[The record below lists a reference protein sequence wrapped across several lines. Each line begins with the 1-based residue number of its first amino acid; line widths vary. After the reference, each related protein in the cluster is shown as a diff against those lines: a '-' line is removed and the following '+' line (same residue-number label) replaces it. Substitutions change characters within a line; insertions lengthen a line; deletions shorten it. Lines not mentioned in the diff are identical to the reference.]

1 VDFLATV
8 LAATTAVELLS
19 AFIFAFTFVRRP
31 AERDFGV
38 AAIACVAAAVHT
50 VGSALAA
57 RATEAAAALID
68 DRAAWLGLVALLP
81 LLVHF
86 AQVYRGGKPRFAAVA
101 APYAVGAIFAVLD
114 LRGLLHDPSGAV
126 PRASGILMVSV
137 DSVHRVAPLG
147 PFGSLAYFLVVV
159 AAATVLVFVARAF
172 LAGHREALAVVV
184 GSTVLLATALNDLG
198 VATGLLATGYLVDA
212 GLAAFVLGIVT
223 TPSSRYAAVH
233 RELER
238 STRELRRRSRELRRS
253 YEDLRV
259 TQEEL
264 VKKEQLAVVGELAA
278 VIAHEVRNPLAIIGN
293 AVSGLRK
300 PVISREDHDTLL
312 SILDEENNRLNRL
325 VSDLLRYARPVN
337 VQRQQFSLAD
347 LLDRALGL
355 VDRQSKSINV
365 DLKIECD
372 EGRVWGDA
380 NLLRQVFD
388 NLVDNAVQAMGTAG
402 TLTVRIRATTEEG
415 VDGLAVDIIDT
426 GEGMDTQV
434 RSRARD
440 PFFTTRPSGTG
451 LGLAIVDRIVDAH
464 GGHFAIDSRSGEGT
478 TVTVFLPHGSPSE
491 PPPRPRTSRAIS
503 EPPRSE
509 RAAR

>member
-1 VDFLATV
+1 MDLLATV
-8 LAATTAVELLS
+8 LAATAAVELLS
-19 AFIFAFTFVRRP
+19 ALLFAFTFVRRP
-31 AERDFGV
+31 TERDLGV

-50 VGSALAA
+50 IGSALAA
-57 RATEAAAALID
+57 RATEASAALVD
-68 DRAAWLGLVALLP
+68 DRAAWLGLVLLQP
-81 LLVHF
+81 VMVHF
-86 AQVYRGGKPRFAAVA
+86 AQVYRGGKPKLVAVA
-101 APYAVGAIFAVLD
+101 APYAVGVVFALLD
-114 LRGLLHDPSGAV
+114 LRGLLYDPSGAV
-126 PRASGILMVSV
+126 PRASGIMVVSV
-137 DSVHRVAPLG
+137 DAIHRVAPLG
-147 PFGSLAYFLVVV
+147 FFGSLAYVGVVV

-172 LAGHREALAVVV
+172 LAGQREALAVVV
-184 GSTVLLATALNDLG
+184 GSTVLLATAINDLG
-198 VATGLLATGYLVDA
+198 VATGVLTTGYLVDA
-212 GLAAFVLGIVT
+212 GLAAFVIGMVT

-233 RELER
+233 LELER
-238 STRELRRRSRELRRS
+238 RTRELRTRSRELRRS

-293 AVSGLRK
+293 AVAGLRK

-312 SILDEENNRLNRL
+312 SILDEENSRLNRL

-355 VDRQSKSINV
+355 VDRQSKSIKV
-365 DLKIECD
+365 ELKVECS

-464 GGHFAIDSRSGEGT
+464 GGHFEIDSRSGEGT

-491 PPPRPRTSRAIS
+491 PPPRPRTSRSIS
-503 EPPRSE
+503 EPPRTE